1 MAAATTPYQTPDFG
15 LVSFVLS
22 NLLPK
27 QEAKELSKEAPQTLL
42 QLHLA
47 EQEEEQ
53 EHEQEQ
59 GARRQQERGGGR
71 HRMG

>member
-27 QEAKELSKEAPQTLL
+27 QEAKEVSKEAPRTLL

-47 EQEEEQ
+47 EKEQ
-53 EHEQEQ
+53 EQDEEQEQ
-59 GARRQQERGGGR
+59 GARRQERGGGR